1 MIRREANMSDE
12 DDPIAALEKRLARV
26 ERDLRGFKKDV
37 VKKLTQAF
45 DMVTKHQQ
53 LRDAR
58 VNEQLKRIA
67 LELTA
72 IRQKMAT
79 DPPPNAMN

>member
-1 MIRREANMSDE
+1 MSDE

>member
-1 MIRREANMSDE
+1 MRREANMSDE

-45 DMVTKHQQ
+45 DMVTKHQPR
-53 LRDAR
+53 RDAR